1 MGMAQTIIFDANANV
16 SWPAVRSFLDSKG
29 FSVQVRMIEGELALP
44 DEQPPEQWRELRLG
58 TPAGMVTVRRQPDR
72 ITFVV
77 WGNADSALVRARD
90 LLTWAFAHA
99 SLGQIET
106 QKGLV
111 APDQFCQD
119 AGLADC

>member
-1 MGMAQTIIFDANANV
+1 MGMAQTIIFDANCNV

-72 ITFVV
+72 ITLVV

-90 LLTWAFAHA
+90 LLTWAFARA

-106 QKGLV
+106 LKGLV

-119 AGLADC
+119 VGLAGC